1 MLYLRSVTF
10 NTPLEGRATRFPF
23 AIPAIQSLLGQTLTF
38 TTPVTLFVGEN
49 GSGKSTVM
57 EGLARAIGS
66 ITVGRYQAG
75 DDATLGHVQ
84 ALADSLKLVWNHKS
98 RRGFFLRAEDF
109 FGYAQ
114 HMQQTLAE
122 MEGEIRR
129 IEADTTLS
137 KTAKGLAIMPYARE
151 VAAMRSR
158 YGDGLDTM
166 SHGESFVRLFQSRF
180 VPNGLYLLDEP
191 EAPLSPMR
199 QLAFLAIIKQAVE
212 EQGAQCII
220 ATHSPIILALPHA
233 IIYSFDN
240 GAVRP
245 VAYEDTEHVR
255 LTRDFLN
262 RPDQFLKHL

>member
-1 MLYLRSVTF
+1 MRYLRSVTF
-10 NTPLEGRATRFPF
+10 AAPLEEYAERFPF
-23 AIPAIQSLLGQTLTF
+23 TVPAIRSLLGQTLTF
-38 TTPVTLFVGEN
+38 STPVTLLVGEN
-49 GSGKSTVM
+49 GSGKSTM
-57 EGLARAIGS
+57 LEGLARAIGS

-75 DDATLGHVQ
+75 DDATLRHSQ
-84 ALADSLKLVWNHKS
+84 PLADGLKLVWNHKT

-129 IEADTTLS
+129 IEADTLLS

-166 SHGESFVRLFQSRF
+166 SHGESFIRLFQTRF

-199 QLAFLAIIKQAVE
+199 QLAFLAIVKQAVE

-220 ATHSPIILALPHA
+220 ATHSPIILALPQA
-233 IIYSFDN
+233 TIYSFDN
-240 GAVRP
+240 GTVQP
-245 VAYEDTEHVR
+245 IAYADTEHVR

-262 RPDQFLKHL
+262 HPEQFLKHL

>member
-1 MLYLRSVTF
+1 MPYLRSVTF
-10 NTPLEGRATRFPF
+10 NAPLGERGAQFPF
-23 AIPAIQSLLGQTLTF
+23 TVPAVRSLLGQKLSF
-38 TTPVTLFVGEN
+38 NTPVTLLVGEN

-57 EGLARAIGS
+57 EGLAKAIGS
-66 ITVGRYQAG
+66 ITVGSRQVA
-75 DDATLGHVQ
+75 DDASLTHIQ
-84 ALADSLKLVWNHKS
+84 ALADSLKLVWNQKT

-109 FGYAQ
+109 FGYAL

-137 KTAKGLAIMPYARE
+137 TTAKGLELQPYVRE
-151 VAAMRSR
+151 VAAMRRR

-166 SHGESFVRLFQSRF
+166 SHGEGFVRLFQQRF

-233 IIYSFDN
+233 TIYSFDD
-240 GAVRP
+240 GTVRP
-245 VAYEDTEHVR
+245 IAYDETEHVR

-262 RPDQFLKHL
+262 HPDQFLKHL